1 MNSLR
6 ISALVLIA
14 GSILFLMAAFSPI
27 SMAFFPERDPAKQ
40 LEIVLSSKR
49 AWVISQIFFTSGAV
63 VAAAGM
69 GLAAYQWRILPG
81 SKMAYVGFAVIGIG
95 AILWVWDCYLRAGDP
110 QALVEGTLPTWPFIG
125 YTLLTQAGLV
135 LVGVVMLRSAL
146 PSWVGWMVISGALVF
161 FVLYLIFKDMPPF
174 VYYVLTLIT
183 GIMLYRAG

>member
-40 LEIVLSSKR
+40 LEIVLNGKR
-49 AWVISQIFFTSGAV
+49 AWLISQIFFTSGAV
-63 VAAAGM
+63 VAAIGI
-69 GLAAYQWRILPG
+69 GLAAYQWRNLPG
-81 SKMAYVGFAVIGIG
+81 SRMAYAGFAAMGIG
-95 AILWVWDCYLRAGDP
+95 ALLWVWHGSLRASDP
-110 QALVEGTLPTWPFIG
+110 QALIEGTLPAWPFIG

-135 LVGVVMLRSAL
+135 LVGFVMLRSAL
-146 PSWVGWMVISGALVF
+146 PSWVGWMVISGAIVF
-161 FVLYLIFKDMPPF
+161 FVLYLIFTDMPPF